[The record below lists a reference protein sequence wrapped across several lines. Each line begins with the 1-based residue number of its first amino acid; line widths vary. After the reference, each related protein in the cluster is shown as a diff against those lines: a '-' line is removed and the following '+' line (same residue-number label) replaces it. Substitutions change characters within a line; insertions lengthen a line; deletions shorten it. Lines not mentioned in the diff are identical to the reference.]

1 MRLLIASLAALLLL
15 MQWPLWFGKGSWLR
29 VAELRKSLEAQH
41 AVNAQLASRNAALG
55 AEVDSLRQ
63 GREAI
68 EERAR
73 MHLNMLRADELFFQR
88 SGPGPTPA
96 APGTA
101 DAAAP
106 ARSGTAAP

>member
-1 MRLLIASLAALLLL
+1 MRVIFIVLAALLLL
-15 MQWPLWFGKGSWLR
+15 IQWPLWFGKGSWLR

-96 APGTA
+96 APGTG

-106 ARSGTAAP
+106 TRASNAAP